1 MRFDEVGLNTMVETR
16 HIPIWD
22 RVPDPSYVGVPVRSG
37 YMWMGQEPPTPG
49 MMEPRLPDAPPF
61 NFAKAAGTAAGILI
75 FMGLG
80 LAASLVVFF
89 VQGPLWGI
97 GTAIALGSG
106 YYLWQGY
113 SEAQYKKLYNV

>member
-1 MRFDEVGLNTMVETR
+1 MRFDEAGLLTLTETR

-22 RVPDPSYVGVPVRSG
+22 RVPMPVRTG
-37 YMWMGQEPPTPG
+37 YMWAGQEAPTPAAI
-49 MMEPRLPDAPPF
+49 EPRLPDAPPF

-80 LAASLVVFF
+80 LAASIVVFL
-89 VQGPLWGI
+89 VKGPLWGI

-113 SEAQYKKLYNV
+113 SEAEYKRLYNV

>member
-1 MRFDEVGLNTMVETR
+1 MRLDETGLFTMVETR

-22 RVPDPSYVGVPVRSG
+22 RVYNAAMPVRSG
-37 YMWMGQEPPTPG
+37 YMWAGQEAPIPAA
-49 MMEPRLPDAPPF
+49 MEPRLPDAPPF

-80 LAASLVVFF
+80 LAASIVVFL
-89 VQGPLWGI
+89 VKGPLWGI

-113 SEAQYKKLYNV
+113 SEAEYRRMYGV